1 MRILLIGPLFANKGH
16 GAECGIFDGLKSLGH
31 DVCVWDY
38 RDEKYMDKEG
48 CVIEYNKG
56 NVQAGPDYEAS
67 APYDVILCPGPGL
80 PDPVLNSVLFESLEG
95 TKVLWNSEPLRL
107 PPYYRKVEAQKGI
120 FDHTFTFDESEIFLY
135 RRLGIEAKWLPQAF
149 NPEWYKPI
157 DTLRGNPIGIAFIGS
172 LGGKWDNRNH
182 LIQRMRDAKLPLGYG
197 KTFDAVRV
205 NEIYNRS
212 KLVLNLG
219 LHCEQNGPPE
229 HLRAYGLQQ
238 RIFESIGAGRVCVT
252 NEIPQGSNDV
262 FSHGND
268 ILFYNGENLEE
279 IVELGL
285 ESPHRVRMEE
295 RILEI
300 RHLHTYEAR
309 MKYLLE
315 EVTT

>member
-1 MRILLIGPLFANKGH
+1 MRILLIGPLWANAGH

-31 DVCVWDY
+31 EVCAWDC
-38 RDEKYMDKEG
+38 RDKKYMDRF
-48 CVIEYNKG
+48 G
-56 NVQAGPDYEAS
+56 NVVGFTGEAES
-67 APYDVILCPGPGL
+67 KSFDVILIPGPGL
-80 PDPVLNSVLFESLEG
+80 PDPILQSTAFKTLKG
-95 TKVLWNSEPLRL
+95 PKVLWNSEPLRL
-107 PPYYRKVEAQKGI
+107 PSYYRKVEAQKGI
-120 FDHTFTFDESEIFLY
+120 YDHTFTFDESEIFLY

-157 DTLRGNPIGIAFIGS
+157 DTLRGNPQGIAFIGS
-172 LGGKWDNRNH
+172 MGGKWDNRNW
-182 LIQRMRDAKLPLGYG
+182 IVSRMRDAKLPLGYG
-197 KTFDAVRV
+197 KTYDAVRV

-219 LHCEQNGPPE
+219 LHCEQSGPPE

-262 FSHGND
+262 FSHGHD
-268 ILFYNGENLEE
+268 ILFYSGENLEE

-309 MKYLLE
+309 MKHLLE
-315 EVTT
+315 EVTA